1 MCREFVMLCKKL
13 KLLGNAFV
21 AIDGSKFKAVNN
33 RDRNFTRAKMKRR
46 LAEVEASIDRYLDQ
60 LASADRA
67 EPAEDNRQCLED
79 KVCSAKIG
87 DGAAKKAR
95 SPDA

>member
-1 MCREFVMLCKKL
+1 
-13 KLLGNAFV
+13 
-21 AIDGSKFKAVNN
+21 
-33 RDRNFTRAKMKRR
+33 MKRR

-79 KVCSAKIG
+79 KV
-87 DGAAKKAR
+87 AALREEMARLKKLEVRMLEAPTNN
-95 SPDA
+95 SPRPTPMPAQ